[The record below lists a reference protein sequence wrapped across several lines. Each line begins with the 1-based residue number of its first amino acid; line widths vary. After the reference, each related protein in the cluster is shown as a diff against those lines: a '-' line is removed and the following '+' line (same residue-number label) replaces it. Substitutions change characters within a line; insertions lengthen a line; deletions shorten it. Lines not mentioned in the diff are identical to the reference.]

1 MKAPDGITDWTGAKF
16 RRWTGGRIENHT
28 DQLDRLL
35 KIVSQQNAIIS
46 QLRRNQ
52 EILTH
57 KVDEITRPG
66 STDYAIRLAEMA
78 GGDEL

>member
-1 MKAPDGITDWTGAKF
+1 MRAPDGIGDWTQKRF
-16 RRWTGGRIENHT
+16 RQWTGSRIENHT

-52 EILTH
+52 EILTSR
-57 KVDEITRPG
+57 VDLLTRPG
-66 STDYAIRLAEMA
+66 STDFAIRLAEMA
-78 GGDEL
+78 GDNEL

>member
-1 MKAPDGITDWTGAKF
+1 MRAPDGISDWTGAKF
-16 RRWTGGRIENHT
+16 RRWTGSRIENHT

-52 EILTH
+52 EILTS
-57 KVDEITRPG
+57 KVDQLTRPG
-66 STDYAIRLAEMA
+66 STDFAIRLAEMA